1 MKAECP
7 QLKKK
12 RYFGDKKKKS
22 MMVTWD
28 DSNGNKSSSLDD
40 EQANIYLM
48 VDTNEKIEVK
58 TCSESDTFSCA
69 SSDDEAHSLMMFFF
83 RTVI

>member
-1 MKAECP
+1 
-7 QLKKK
+7 
-12 RYFGDKKKKS
+12 

-58 TCSESDTFSCA
+58 TCSESDT
-69 SSDDEAHSLMMFFF
+69 SSSTSLDDEEDMPYDLTLALLHMWFVLVAIP
-83 RTVI
+83 RRLYGHVYLDV